1 MKLKISKENLQKAIQ
16 TAYPIVPSRST
27 LPILSHLLL
36 ETQKEAL
43 HLTATDLEMGITTEV
58 PAEVAEEG
66 AIAVPAKRLNDLIKE
81 LPNEVLQVGS
91 RKNQQ
96 LTLECGRGL
105 FKIMGLAREEFPKIP
120 PINGHDAVV
129 IDQGVL
135 QAMLGLTTF
144 SVSKDESRYVLT
156 GILFTSKD
164 GMLRLVSTDGRRM
177 AMVERQPQTLLPGEQ
192 QRIVPEKALA
202 ELLRLL
208 GEEPTVKIHMK
219 ENQVAFDLGRT
230 QLISRLIEGKFPN
243 YEQVIPAE
251 SSNKLMVDR
260 EQFLLAARRISLWS
274 TQDSPSIRLD
284 LRSGQMIMSKQSPE
298 IGEAHEDLQ
307 VQYTGPEF
315 SIGFN
320 PSYLI
325 DVLKALPDGKVEME
339 LPGPDRPGVIRTKD
353 RYLYVVL
360 PMQLTN

>member
-1 MKLKISKENLQKAIQ
+1 MKLKISKENLLKGIQ
-16 TAYPIVPSRST
+16 TVYPVVPSRST
-27 LPILSHLLL
+27 LPILAHLLL
-36 ETQKEAL
+36 EAKKDTLQ
-43 HLTATDLEMGITTEV
+43 LTGTDLEMGITTEV
-58 PAEVAEEG
+58 PAEVMEEG

-81 LPNEVLQVGS
+81 LPSELLQVSS

-105 FKIMGLAREEFPKIP
+105 FKIMGLAREEFPKLP
-120 PINGHDAVV
+120 AGGGQDAIV

-135 QAMLGLTTF
+135 QAMLDLTTF
-144 SVSKDESRYVLT
+144 SVSRDESRYVLT
-156 GILFTSKD
+156 GILFTLKN

-177 AMVERQPQTLLPGEQ
+177 AMVEREPKAQAPGEH

-202 ELLRLL
+202 ELTRLL
-208 GEEPTVKIHMK
+208 GEEPTAKIHMR
-219 ENQVAFDLGRT
+219 ENQITFDLGKT

-251 SSNKLMVDR
+251 SPNKLMVDR
-260 EQFLLAARRISLWS
+260 EQFLLAARRVALWS

-284 LRSGQMIMSKQSPE
+284 LRRGQMIMSKQSPE

-307 VQYTGPEF
+307 VQYNGPEF

-325 DVLKALPDGKVEME
+325 DVLKALPDGSVEME

-353 RYLYVVL
+353 HYLYVVL
-360 PMQLTN
+360 PMQIAN